1 MRHYCKEAS
10 HLLSDAFERELKF
23 SERLRMR
30 LHLLI
35 CSVCRNYE
43 ADLKLL
49 GKVLTGL
56 RRKVDE
62 EGIILSDE
70 QRNRISKALAEA
82 TSNPDS

>member
-10 HLLSDAFERELKF
+10 HLMSDARERELKF

-35 CSVCRNYE
+35 CGVCRNYK

-49 GKVLTGL
+49 DRMFDAL

-62 EGIILSDE
+62 EGVILSDE
-70 QRNRISKALAEA
+70 QRERISKALAEA
-82 TSNPDS
+82 TKE